1 MEDDIMDKR
10 EEQVKIFTEM
20 RKKARETNRLMIE
33 IELCQMQRSLLEKK
47 EDFYLLRMTEFPDI
61 LEIAKVGFLKYDY
74 YDRYYTKV
82 ILA

>member
-1 MEDDIMDKR
+1 MMNKLEK
-10 EEQVKIFTEM
+10 EKIFSEM
-20 RKKARETNRLMIE
+20 KQKAREKKRLMIE

-47 EDFYLLRMTEFPDI
+47 EDFYLLRITQFPDI

-82 ILA
+82 TLA